1 MATLINSGIMFCTF
15 FAMYSGSEWYILHV
29 INVILICVPNRSTN
43 GIGNKLAYGLPFDKT
58 LGGDID
64 NVDKMVT

>member
-1 MATLINSGIMFCTF
+1 
-15 FAMYSGSEWYILHV
+15 MYSGSEWYILHV